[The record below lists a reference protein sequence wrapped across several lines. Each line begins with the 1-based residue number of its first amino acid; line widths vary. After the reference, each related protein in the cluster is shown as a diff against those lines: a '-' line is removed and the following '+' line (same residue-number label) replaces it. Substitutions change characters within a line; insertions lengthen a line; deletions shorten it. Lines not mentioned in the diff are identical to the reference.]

1 MSKPDTNQPD
11 HIVDMH
17 EMVIN
22 TNQASELYELCKEVY
37 ERTGWEQE
45 PDISYLYK
53 YWDNHDELCV
63 ISIEEA
69 GDALIPAYTSD
80 YLLEKLQ
87 SWFYDMGAS
96 DFGQFNVTMLADVYI
111 AKVRGH
117 DGEFSEQAAADTPL
131 KALLKLTI
139 ALDKAGVKL

>member
-1 MSKPDTNQPD
+1 MSKPD
-11 HIVDMH
+11 
-17 EMVIN
+17 

-37 ERTGWEQE
+37 ERTEWKQE

-80 YLLEKLQ
+80 YLLEKLPVHLKEGTL
-87 SWFYDMGAS
+87 SSLYELDEDGRPWCWGYHYD
-96 DFGQFNVTMLADVYI
+96 DKRVKLANGYY
-111 AKVRGH
+111 AQGW
-117 DGEFSEQAAADTPL
+117 ADTPL
-131 KALLKLTI
+131 KALLNLVIK
-139 ALDKAGVKL
+139 LDKGGVKL